1 MLELSTVV
9 SELRRELTRAVR
21 AAQGEALQFAVGSIE
36 LEITVMVTEEAAA
49 NGKVKFWVVEAG
61 ADAKEIEA
69 RTHRV
74 KLTLEPKNKGGSVQ
88 IGGRARE
95 GED

>member
-9 SELRRELTRAVR
+9 RELRGELNRAAR
-21 AAQGEALQFAVGSIE
+21 SAQGEAIQFAVGAIE
-36 LEITVMVTEEAAA
+36 LEITVMMTEEAAA

-61 ADAKEIEA
+61 ADVKEIEA

-74 KLTLEPKNKGGSVQ
+74 KLTLQPTRAGGSLS